1 MRTASPFSI
10 LVNYPAWQ
18 SCHLRKATYDVF
30 VVIKREN
37 TTATDL
43 ETEKH
48 CVVLGGLEGVK
59 FVRALSTLRSD
70 LGRLEA
76 FVADLNDEVDV
87 APAPIHSVGYE
98 VDRDAVLID
107 HPDGRLTD
115 AMSRVIDRL
124 AMTRMARVA
133 LEQVLVP
140 TPI

>member
-1 MRTASPFSI
+1 M
-10 LVNYPAWQ
+10 
-18 SCHLRKATYDVF
+18 
-30 VVIKREN
+30 EN
-37 TTATDL
+37 MTTTDL

-48 CVVLGGLEGVK
+48 CVVLGGREGVK

-115 AMSRVIDRL
+115 AMSRVDWQWL
-124 AMTRMARVA
+124 GWP
-133 LEQVLVP
+133 E
-140 TPI
+140 